1 MKNVLH
7 SIVQSKTKS
16 ALFLLLPAIIV
27 YIQVKTFDFSPLDE
41 QWMILKSQAEL
52 QHWKTLLTSF
62 HTSIADY
69 YYRPLV
75 TCSFVIDY
83 HLGKINPGVYH
94 FTNLLLH
101 LACVLVFFKLMLLFG
116 FDRMKAFLVAL
127 LFSLHPVLVHA
138 VAWVP
143 GRNDSLLCLFSLASV
158 YFLKQYYMHASI
170 KNFLLHLL
178 FFILALFT
186 KETAVILPPVF
197 LILHVGS
204 KQPFSLKESS
214 RLGMYVL
221 LLVAW
226 WLLRVEQ
233 VVGLPDSG
241 MSLSERG
248 LSFLKVLCIYCG
260 KAVLP
265 LQLSIYPTLA
275 NSSLILPLLTLGV
288 TGFCIYKFGFEKK
301 EEALSYL
308 LVFFLWVLIPS
319 WYATTKSNSELY
331 EHRIYAALPWLLM
344 GLGLVRWPTK
354 YIGYVLLLVVVF
366 FSVYTHQRAKHYK
379 NLLSFSD
386 AGIKE
391 SPDFYLFYQIKG
403 DLAYAKKDIRGAL
416 AYSNKAIQ
424 IRPDK
429 GELYSNRGSTHF
441 ALGNYKEAIRDFSE
455 AIAKAGKR
463 KEFVLNRCIAYG
475 RLNKIDSALQDY
487 VFLKACCPDFIP
499 EKLKTQLDKLVTK

>member
-16 ALFLLLPAIIV
+16 ALFLLIPAIIV
-27 YIQVKTFDFSPLDE
+27 YIQVKAFDFSPLDE

-52 QHWKTLLTSF
+52 QHWKTLLASF

-94 FTNLLLH
+94 LTNLLLH
-101 LACVLVFFKLMLLFG
+101 LACTFVFFKLMLLFG

-127 LFSLHPVLVHA
+127 LFSVHPVLVHA

-143 GRNDSLLCLFSLASV
+143 GRNDSLLCLFSLTSV
-158 YFLKQYYMHASI
+158 YFLKQYYRQANI

-186 KETAVILPPVF
+186 KETAAILPPVF
-197 LILHVGS
+197 LILHVSS
-204 KQPFSLKESS
+204 KQPFSLKENG
-214 RLGMYVL
+214 RLGLYVL
-221 LLVAW
+221 LIVAW
-226 WLLRVEQ
+226 WLLRAEQ
-233 VVGLPDSG
+233 VVKLPESG
-241 MSLSERG
+241 ISISERG

-275 NSSLILPLLTLGV
+275 NTSVIVPLLTLGV
-288 TGFCIYKFGFEKK
+288 TGICIYKYGFDKK
-301 EEALSYL
+301 EEAVSYL
-308 LVFFLWVLIPS
+308 LIFFLLVLIPS

-331 EHRIYAALPWLLM
+331 EHRTYSALPWLLM
-344 GLGLVRWPTK
+344 GLALVRWPKK
-354 YIGYVLLLVVVF
+354 YAGYGLLVVILS
-366 FSVYTHQRAKHYK
+366 FSVYTHQRTKHYK
-379 NLLSFSD
+379 NLVSFSD

-403 DLAYAKKDIRGAL
+403 DIAYSKKDIRGAL
-416 AYSNKAIQ
+416 AYSNKAID

-429 GELYSNRGSTHF
+429 GELYSNRGSTYF
-441 ALGNYKEAIRDFSE
+441 ALGNYQEAIHDFSE

-487 VFLKACCPDFIP
+487 VYLKACCPDFIP